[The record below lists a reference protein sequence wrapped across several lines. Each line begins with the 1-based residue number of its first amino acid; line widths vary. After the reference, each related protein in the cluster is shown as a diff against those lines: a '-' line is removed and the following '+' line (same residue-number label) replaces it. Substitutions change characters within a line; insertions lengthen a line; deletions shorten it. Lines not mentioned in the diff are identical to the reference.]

1 MDREENINKVD
12 LKLKTQEAIDKA
24 RKIIDKH
31 KGKKEDCSIEV
42 SLAYD
47 MQYVERYI
55 QELITNADETII
67 KIGSIICDYGKK
79 WDNI

>member
-1 MDREENINKVD
+1 MYGEENINKVD
-12 LKLKTQEAIDKA
+12 LKLKTQEVIDKA

-31 KGKKEDCSIEV
+31 KGEKEDCSIEV

>member
-1 MDREENINKVD
+1 MNRQENINKIN
-12 LKLKTQEAIDKA
+12 LKLKTKEAIEKA

-31 KGKKEDCSIEV
+31 KGKTDECTIEV

-47 MQYVERYI
+47 MQYVEKYI
-55 QELITNADETII
+55 QELETNADETII